1 MPGHI
6 KKSEGPDPD
15 PDPWL
20 VVSPELKV
28 KLKAKPY
35 DPKKS
40 CWVPEKATGGYLE
53 GLIDSTD
60 GDKVTVTILTTKDKK
75 VFKKDQVGQVNPPKF
90 DCSDDMSGLTYLND
104 ACVLWN
110 SVVRYKNELI
120 YTYSGL
126 FCIAINPYK
135 RFPIYT
141 QRAMEIYIGKRRSE
155 CPPHIFGVAEGS
167 YQGMQNAGKNQ
178 SILITGESGAGKT
191 ENTKKVISYFASIGA
206 SGKKKEGEPGL
217 EDKIVQTNPVLEAWG
232 NAKTVRNDNSSRFGK
247 FIRIWFN
254 QAGKLSGADMVVYLL
269 EKSRLT
275 FQAELERCY
284 HSFYNLMSDQVV
296 DLKEKCLLSDDIYD
310 YWWVSQ
316 GKVTVPSIDDK
327 EDMMFADEAYD
338 ILGFTKEEKYNIYKL
353 TSVVMHMGNLTK
365 DFVPVGKE
373 EQAEVK
379 DDTNARKVAEL
390 CGIDSEWMCTYFCK
404 PKLKVGTEWVSKGQS
419 CSGAANSV
427 AGIGRKIY
435 ELVFRFIVDK
445 CNTTLIDLSMK
456 KVQYIGCLDIA
467 GFEIFDYNGFE
478 QICINFC
485 NEKLQQFFNQ
495 HMFVLEQEEYVREG
509 IEWANV
515 DFGMDLQKCI
525 TMFEKPMGLL
535 AILEEE
541 SLFPK
546 ATDATFAAKLHENL
560 LGKCENFQKANPKP
574 DPNAHFA
581 VVHYAATVSYNL
593 TGWLDKN
600 KDPLNDTVVELM
612 KNGSNNL
619 LIECFHD
626 HPGQPLE
633 AKKDQGGGG
642 RKKGGGK
649 TVSSFYKGQLD
660 DLMKTLYATDPSFI
674 RCVVPNTHKQPGGV
688 EPGLVMHQ
696 YQCNGVLAGIAIC
709 RKGFPNKML
718 YPEFKA
724 RYNILAAG
732 AVAKA
737 KNDKAAAKAVLDTIK
752 LEAEKYR
759 LGHTKVFFRA
769 GILGYMEEVR
779 EDRIG
784 SVLSWLQG
792 QARGKASRLVFKKMQ
807 DQKLALYCLQRTIR
821 NWHIGKTWLWWQL
834 WLAIKPNLKCTK
846 FAQYKAEY
854 EEKIAIAEANI
865 DKAVAECN
873 KVTAEHDRLLN
884 EKNDLV
890 LALQSGGS
898 AVQDIIDKTNRIEA
912 MKNDV
917 QKQLDDTNMR
927 IKGEEEQKA
936 VINQQAAKV
945 KSEADKLRGETKT
958 LESQMEACEE
968 DKMTKDS
975 QIRTL
980 KEEIAHQEELI
991 AKLQKEKR
999 SIGDSRQKTE
1009 EDIQAMEDRCNHLN
1023 KVKGKLEQSL
1033 DECEDSLE
1041 REKKSK
1047 SDVEKI
1053 KRKVEG
1059 DLKLTQE
1066 AVADL
1071 ERIRSELSQTVQR
1084 KEKEISSMSAK
1095 IEDEQ
1100 TLGGKYSRQI
1110 KELQGR
1116 LEELDEEL
1124 AVERQNRAK
1133 AEKNR
1138 SLLSRD
1144 IEDLGQKLE
1153 DAGNNTATQ
1162 IELNKKRENELSKLK
1177 AELEESNIAHEGTL
1191 AALRQKH
1198 NNNMSELG
1206 EQIDSLNKMKGKAEK
1221 DKAGMER
1228 DLQEARAGLDEAM
1241 RERANHER
1249 NGKLTQGLIVES
1261 NQKLD
1266 EMARAL
1272 NEADSSRKKL
1282 QVENQDLTRQI
1293 EETENAIAAL
1303 NKNKISLTTQLED
1316 TKRMGDSEARDR
1328 ASLLSRFKN
1337 LNTEL
1342 ENLKE
1347 RIDEENEKKS
1357 DGLKGLSKAHAEVQL
1372 WRSKYETEGLGR
1384 VDELEGVK
1392 QKITARLAEAEETID
1407 SLNQKVASTEKTKH
1421 RLETEL
1427 EDLQLEYERVHAA
1440 AIITEKRG
1448 KNFDKVV
1455 GEWKAKVDDL
1465 SAEIDASQKE
1475 CRNYN
1480 SELFRLKAAWD
1491 ETVEQLDVVKR
1502 ENKNLADE
1510 IKDLLDQLGD
1520 GGRSIHELDKQRR
1533 RLEVE
1538 KEELQAALEEAE
1550 AALEQEENKV
1560 LRSQLELG
1568 QVRQE
1573 IDRKIQEK
1581 EEEFNNT
1588 RKNHQRAMDSMQAS
1602 LEAETR
1608 AKAEAL
1614 RIKKKLES
1622 DINELEIA
1630 LDHANKANSEAQK
1643 SIKRYQGQLRDV
1655 ESQFEE
1661 ESRQRME
1668 IAEKAG
1674 LADRK
1679 ANALQGEMEES
1690 RALLDSADRSK
1701 KQCDMELAD
1710 ARSAVND
1717 MTSINSKALAEK
1729 RHLESACHTMH
1740 AEIDDMLHQAKNSE
1754 EKAKKAMV
1762 DAARL
1767 ADELRAEQDHASGQE
1782 KAKRALD
1789 TQISELDNRLAE
1801 ANDNAM
1807 KGGRNA
1813 MAKLESRIRE
1823 MEIELGG
1830 VQSRTSEAAKAY
1842 QKAERRIKELQFQ
1855 QEEDHKNQDQMTDL
1869 AHKLQQKIKTYKKQI
1884 EEAEEIAALN
1894 LAKFRKAQQELEE
1907 TEDRTKMAEAQLS
1920 LSRQARG
1927 GSTFM

>member
-6 KKSEGPDPD
+6 AKTDGPDPD

-20 VVSPELKV
+20 VVSEELRL

-40 CWVPEKATGGYLE
+40 CWVPDKIGGYWE
-53 GLIDSTD
+53 GLIESIE
-60 GDKVTVTILTTKDKK
+60 GEKVTVKILETGDKK
-75 VFKKDQVGQVNPPKF
+75 VFKQDQCGQVNPPKF

-110 SVVRYKNELI
+110 SVVRYKNLLI

-126 FCIAINPYK
+126 FCIAINPYV

-141 QRAMEIYIGKRRSE
+141 QRSMEIYMGKRRSE

-167 YQGMQNAGKNQ
+167 YQGMTNLMKNQ

-206 SGKKKEGEPGL
+206 TSKKKEGEIGL
-217 EDKIVQTNPVLEAWG
+217 EDKIVNTNPVLEAWG

-254 QAGKLSGADMVVYLL
+254 SAGKLSGADMVIYLL

-284 HSFYNLMSDQVV
+284 HSFYNIMSDQVP
-296 DLKEKCLLSDDIYD
+296 DIKEKCQLTDDIYD

-316 GKVTVPSIDDK
+316 GKTSVASIDDK
-327 EDMMFADEAYD
+327 EDMMYAHEAYR
-338 ILGFTKEEKYNIYKL
+338 ILGFNIDDTYNIYRL
-353 TSVVMHMGNLTK
+353 TAVVMHMGNMTK

-373 EQAEVK
+373 EQAEIK
-379 DDTNARKVAEL
+379 DDVNAAKVATL
-390 CGIDSEWMCTYFCK
+390 CGIDTEWMINYFCK
-404 PKLKVGTEWVSKGQS
+404 PKLKVGTEWVSKGQT
-419 CSGAANSV
+419 CSGASNSV
-427 AGIGRKIY
+427 GGIGRKIY
-435 ELVFRFIVDK
+435 ELVFRFITET
-445 CNTTLIDLSMK
+445 CNTTLIDVTMK

-478 QICINFC
+478 QICINFV

-495 HMFVLEQEEYVREG
+495 HMFTLEQEEYVREG

-515 DFGMDLQKCI
+515 DFGMDLQVCI
-525 TMFEKPMGLL
+525 TMFEKPMGLM
-535 AILEEE
+535 AIFEEE

-546 ATDATFAAKLHENL
+546 ATDETFRGKLMDNL
-560 LGKCENFQKANPKP
+560 LGKPGCGNFCKP
-574 DPNAHFA
+574 DPKAPDKNAHFG
-581 VVHYAATVSYNL
+581 VIHYAATVSYNL
-593 TGWLDKN
+593 GGWLEKN
-600 KDPLNDTVVELM
+600 KDPINDTVVELM
-612 KNGSNNL
+612 KQGSNSL
-619 LIECFHD
+619 LVQCFWD

-633 AKKDQGGGG
+633 AKKDAGG
-642 RKKGGGK
+642 RPKKGGGK
-649 TVSSFYKGQLD
+649 TVTSFFKSQLD
-660 DLMKTLYATDPSFI
+660 DLMKVLYATDPAFI
-674 RCVVPNTHKQPGGV
+674 RCVVPNTIKKPGYV
-688 EPGLVMHQ
+688 QSDLVMHQ

-709 RKGFPNKML
+709 RLGFPNKLM
-718 YPEFKA
+718 YPDFKA

-737 KNDKAAAKAVLDTIK
+737 KNDKGAAGAVMLAIK
-752 LEAEKYR
+752 MDAEKFR

-769 GILGYMEEVR
+769 GILGYMEEYR
-779 EDRIG
+779 EDKIG
-784 SVLSWLQG
+784 SVIAILQS
-792 QARGKASRLVFKKMQ
+792 QARGKASRLVFKKMM
-807 DQKLALYCLQRTIR
+807 DQKMALYCLQRTIR
-821 NWHIGKTWLWWQL
+821 NFTIGRTWMWWQL
-834 WLAIKPNLKCTK
+834 WLGVKPNLKCTK

-854 EEKIAIAEANI
+854 EEKLAIAEAHI
-865 DKAVAECN
+865 DKAIAECN
-873 KVTAEHDRLLN
+873 KVVVEHDRLAN
-884 EKNDLV
+884 EKNELV

-917 QKQLDDTNMR
+917 QRELGETMNR
-927 IKGEEEQKA
+927 VKGEEEQIA
-936 VINQQAAKV
+936 TINQQADKV
-945 KSEADKLRGETKT
+945 KQDANRLGGEAKQ
-958 LESQMEACEE
+958 LEASMEACEE
-968 DKMTKDS
+968 DKATKDN

-980 KEEIAHQEELI
+980 KEEIVHQEEFI
-991 AKLQKEKR
+991 TKLTKEKR
-999 SIGDSRQKTE
+999 TIGDLRQKTE
-1009 EDIQAMEDRCNHLN
+1009 EDIQSAEDKCNHLN
-1023 KVKGKLEQSL
+1023 KVKAKLEQSL
-1033 DECEDSLE
+1033 DETEDSLE
-1041 REKKSK
+1041 REKKAK

-1071 ERIRSELSQTVQR
+1071 ERIKGELSQTVQR
-1084 KEKEISSMSAK
+1084 KEKEMSSMGAK
-1095 IEDEQ
+1095 IEDEV
-1100 TLGGKYSRQI
+1100 TLGSKYSRQI

-1124 AVERQNRAK
+1124 VIERQNRAK

-1144 IEDLGQKLE
+1144 IEALGQNLE

-1162 IELNKKRENELSKLK
+1162 IELNKKRENELAKLK
-1177 AELEESNIAHEGTL
+1177 GELEESNIAHEGTL

-1198 NNNMSELG
+1198 NNNMGEMG
-1206 EQIDSLNKMKGKAEK
+1206 EQIDNLNKNKAKSDK
-1221 DKAGMER
+1221 DKSGMER
-1228 DLQEARAGLDEAM
+1228 DLQEARAALDEVM

-1249 NGKLTQGLIVES
+1249 NGKLTQALIVEA
-1261 NQKLD
+1261 NQKID

-1272 NEADSSRKKL
+1272 NEADSSKKKL
-1282 QVENQDLTRQI
+1282 QVENLDLIRQI
-1293 EETENAIAAL
+1293 EECENAIAAL
-1303 NKNKISLTTQLED
+1303 GKNKISLSTQLED
-1316 TKRMGDSEARDR
+1316 TKRMGDGEARDR
-1328 ASLLSRFKN
+1328 ASLLSKFKN
-1337 LNTEL
+1337 MSTEV
-1342 ENLKE
+1342 ENMREK
-1347 RIDEENEKKS
+1347 IDDESEKKS
-1357 DGLKGLSKAHAEVQL
+1357 DALKGLSKAQAEMQL
-1372 WRSKYETEGLGR
+1372 WRSKFETEGLGR
-1384 VDELEGVK
+1384 VDELDGAR
-1392 QKITARLAEAEETID
+1392 QKLSARLNEAEDTIET
-1407 SLNQKVASTEKTKH
+1407 LNQKVASTEKTKH

-1427 EDLQLEYERVHAA
+1427 EDLQLEYERAHAA
-1440 AIITEKRG
+1440 AVITERRG

-1465 SAEIDASQKE
+1465 LTEVDASQKE

-1560 LRSQLELG
+1560 LRAQLELG

-1573 IDRKIQEK
+1573 IDRKIHEK
-1581 EEEFNNT
+1581 EEEFDNT
-1588 RKNHQRAMDSMQAS
+1588 RKNHQRAIDSMQAS
-1602 LEAETR
+1602 LEAESR
-1608 AKAEAL
+1608 AKGEAL

-1630 LDHANKANSEAQK
+1630 LDHSNKANAEAHK

-1655 ESQFEE
+1655 ESLLEE
-1661 ESRQRME
+1661 ECRQKLE
-1668 IAEKAG
+1668 ISERAG

-1679 ANALQGEMEES
+1679 GNALQGEMEES

-1701 KQCDMELAD
+1701 KQADMELAD
-1710 ARSAVND
+1710 ARAAVND
-1717 MTSINSKALAEK
+1717 MTTINSKASTEK
-1729 RHLESACHTMH
+1729 RHLESAVHTMH
-1740 AEIDDMLHQAKNSE
+1740 AEVDDLLHQAKGCE

-1767 ADELRAEQDHASGQE
+1767 ADELRAEQDHASAQE
-1782 KAKRALD
+1782 KGKRALE
-1789 TQISELDNRLAE
+1789 TQLHELENRLLE
-1801 ANDNAM
+1801 ANETAS

-1813 MAKLESRIRE
+1813 MAKLEHRIRE

-1830 VQSRTSEAAKAY
+1830 VQSKTSDAFKVY
-1842 QKAERRIKELQFQ
+1842 QKTERRIKELQFQ
-1855 QEEDHKNQDQMTDL
+1855 QDEDHKNQEQMSEL
-1869 AHKLQQKIKTYKKQI
+1869 AQKLQQKIKTYKKQI

-1894 LAKFRKAQQELEE
+1894 LAKYRKSQQELEE
-1907 TEDRTKMAEAQLS
+1907 TEDRCKIAEAQIS
-1920 LSRQARG
+1920 LARQARG
-1927 GSTFM
+1927 GSLL

>member
-20 VVSPELKV
+20 VVSPELKI
-28 KLKAKPY
+28 KLKSKPY
-35 DPKKS
+35 DAKKS
-40 CWVPEKATGGYLE
+40 CWVPEKGTGGYLE

-60 GDKVTVTILTTKDKK
+60 GDKVTVTILETKDKK

-206 SGKKKEGEPGL
+206 TSKKKEGEPGL

-284 HSFYNLMSDQVV
+284 HSFYNLMSDQVP
-296 DLKEKCLLSDDIYD
+296 DLKEKCCLSNDIYD

-316 GKVTVPSIDDK
+316 GKTTVESIDDK

-338 ILGFTKEEKYNIYKL
+338 ILGFSNEEKYNIYKL
-353 TSVVMHMGNLTK
+353 TAVVMHMGNLTK

-379 DDTNARKVAEL
+379 DETTAQKIAEI
-390 CGIDSEWMCTYFCK
+390 CGIDSEWMITYFCK
-404 PKLKVGTEWVSKGQS
+404 PKLKVGTEWVSKGQT
-419 CSGAANSV
+419 CAMAGNSV
-427 AGIGRKIY
+427 SGIGRKIY
-435 ELVFRFIVDK
+435 ENTFGFIVNK
-445 CNTTLIDLSMK
+445 CNETLVDPTMK

-546 ATDATFAAKLHENL
+546 ATDLTFASKLHENL
-560 LGKCENFQKANPKP
+560 LGKCENFQKPSPKP
-574 DPNAHFA
+574 DPGAHFA
-581 VVHYAATVSYNL
+581 VIHYAATVSYNL
-593 TGWLDKN
+593 TGWLEKN
-600 KDPLNDTVVELM
+600 KDPLNDTIVELF
-612 KNGSNNL
+612 KNGSNSL
-619 LIECFHD
+619 LVKIFED

-633 AKKDQGGGG
+633 VKKDSGGG

-674 RCVVPNTHKQPGGV
+674 RCVVPNTHKKPGMV

-718 YPEFKA
+718 YPDFKA
-724 RYNILAAG
+724 RYNILAAKE
-732 AVAKA
+732 VAKA
-737 KNDKAAAKAVLDTIK
+737 KKDKDAAKAVLDAVK

-784 SVLSWLQG
+784 SVLSWLQA
-792 QARGKASRLVFKKMQ
+792 QARGKASRMIFKKMQ
-807 DQKLALYCLQRTIR
+807 DQKLALFCMQRTIR
-821 NWHIGKTWLWWQL
+821 NYYIGKTWLWWQL
-834 WLAIKPNLKCTK
+834 WLALKPNLKCTK

-873 KVTAEHDRLLN
+873 KVTAEHSKLMN
-884 EKNDLV
+884 EKNELT

-898 AVQDIIDKTNRIEA
+898 AIQDIIDKTNRIEG
-912 MKNDV
+912 MKNDL
-917 QKQLDDTNMR
+917 QKQVDETNNR
-927 IKGEEEQKA
+927 IRNEEEVKA
-936 VINQQAAKV
+936 SIQAQGNKIR
-945 KSEADKLRGETKT
+945 SEADKLRGDIQDLDNT
-958 LESQMEACEE
+958 LQNCEE
-968 DKMTKDS
+968 DKTTKDN

-980 KEEIAHQEELI
+980 REEIAHQEELI
-991 AKLQKEKR
+991 AKLHKEKR
-999 SIGDSRQKTE
+999 GAGDNRQKVE
-1009 EDIQAMEDRCNHLN
+1009 EDIQAMEDKCNHLN
-1023 KVKGKLEQSL
+1023 KVKAKLEQSL

-1047 SDVEKI
+1047 SDVEKL
-1053 KRKVEG
+1053 KRKIEG

-1071 ERIRSELSQTVQR
+1071 ERVKSELNQTITR

-1100 TLGGKYSRQI
+1100 TLGSKYAKQL
-1110 KELQGR
+1110 KELQSR

-1124 AVERQNRAK
+1124 AIERQNRAK

-1153 DAGNNTATQ
+1153 DAGNNTSTQ
-1162 IELNKKRENELSKLK
+1162 IELNKKREAELAKLK
-1177 AELEESNIAHEGTL
+1177 AELEESNIGHEGTL
-1191 AALRQKH
+1191 ACLRQKH
-1198 NNNMSELG
+1198 NNTMAELG
-1206 EQIDSLNKMKGKAEK
+1206 EQIDGLNKMKAKAEK

-1228 DLQEARAGLDEAM
+1228 DLQEARAALDEAM

-1249 NGKLTQGLIVES
+1249 NGKLTQGLIVEA

-1272 NEADSSRKKL
+1272 NEADSSKKKL
-1282 QVENQDLTRQI
+1282 HVENQDLQRQI
-1293 EETENAIAAL
+1293 DETENAIAAL
-1303 NKNKISLTTQLED
+1303 GKTKISLTTQLED
-1316 TKRMGDSEARDR
+1316 TKRLGDAEARDR
-1328 ASLLSRFKN
+1328 ASLLSKFKS
-1337 LNTEL
+1337 LSTEL
-1342 ENLKE
+1342 ETMRE
-1347 RIDEENEKKS
+1347 RIEEESEKKS
-1357 DGLKGLSKAHAEVQL
+1357 DALKALSKAQAETQL

-1384 VDELEGVK
+1384 VDELEGSK
-1392 QKITARLAEAEETID
+1392 AKISARLAEAEETIE
-1407 SLNQKVASTEKTKH
+1407 SLNSKVASTEKTKH
-1421 RLETEL
+1421 RLEAEL

-1448 KNFDKVV
+1448 RNFDKVV

-1465 SAEIDASQKE
+1465 TAELDASQKE

-1560 LRSQLELG
+1560 LRAQLELG

-1581 EEEFNNT
+1581 EEEFDNT
-1588 RKNHQRAMDSMQAS
+1588 RKNHARAMDSMQAS

-1630 LDHANKANSEAQK
+1630 LDHANKANAEAQK
-1643 SIKRYQGQLRDV
+1643 SIKRYQCQLREV
-1655 ESQFEE
+1655 EGAFEE
-1661 ESRQRME
+1661 ESRVRREIME
-1668 IAEKAG
+1668 KGG
-1674 LADRK
+1674 LAERR
-1679 ANALQGEMEES
+1679 ANALQGELEEA
-1690 RALLDSADRSK
+1690 RALLDSADRGK
-1701 KQCDMELAD
+1701 KQAEMELGD

-1717 MTSINSKALAEK
+1717 MTNINSKASAEK
-1729 RHLESACHTMH
+1729 RHFESAVHTLH
-1740 AEIDDMLHQAKNSE
+1740 AEIDDMLSQAKNSE

-1767 ADELRAEQDHASGQE
+1767 ADELRAEQDHANTQE
-1782 KAKRALD
+1782 KARRALD
-1789 TQISELDNRLAE
+1789 SQITELEGRLQD
-1801 ANDNAM
+1801 ANDLAA
-1807 KGGRNA
+1807 KGGRAA
-1813 MAKLESRIRE
+1813 MAKLEQRIRE
-1823 MEIELGG
+1823 LEMELGST
-1830 VQSRTSEAAKAY
+1830 QSRTSDTYKCF
-1842 QKAERRIKELQFQ
+1842 QKSERRIKELQFQ
-1855 QEEDHKNQDQMTDL
+1855 QDEDHKNQDRMTEL
-1869 AHKLQQKIKTYKKQI
+1869 ATKLQQKIRTYKKQI

-1907 TEDRTKMAEAQLS
+1907 TEERSKLAEGQMSLARTV
-1920 LSRQARG
+1920 RG
-1927 GSTFM
+1927 DSMF